1 MTSRTRLQALV
12 RELRV
17 EDVTSGL
24 RERPE
29 LLEVRDQRGR
39 NWLHLCASIDVTRK
53 AEPKPKDSVRL
64 AAALLN
70 LGLGIN
76 TPAFTEGTWHAT
88 PLWYAV
94 ARGRNRP
101 LAKFLLQSGS
111 TPEHCLWAAC
121 FREDLKMLQLLVGA
135 GAPLEAVAEGET
147 PLLGAV
153 KSSKF
158 KAARLLLDAGSNPDF
173 QDARGMT
180 ALHYM
185 LKKSSDKK
193 HFGAFAQ
200 HGARGDIPNADGDT
214 AAALLR
220 RKRDPYLRELA
231 DKLASG

>member
-1 MTSRTRLQALV
+1 M
-12 RELRV
+12 
-17 EDVTSGL
+17 
-24 RERPE
+24 
-29 LLEVRDQRGR
+29 
-39 NWLHLCASIDVTRK
+39 CASIDVTRK
-53 AEPKPKDSVRL
+53 VELNPKDSVRL

-94 ARGRNRP
+94 ARGCNRP
-101 LAKFLLQSGS
+101 LAEFLLQSGS
-111 TPEHCLWAAC
+111 TPEHCLWAAS
-121 FREDLKMLQLLVGA
+121 FREDLKMLQ
-135 GAPLEAVAEGET
+135 
-147 PLLGAV
+147 
-153 KSSKF
+153 
-158 KAARLLLDAGSNPDF
+158 LLLDAGSNPDF

-200 HGARGDIPNADGDT
+200 HRARGDIPNADGDT

-231 DKLASG
+231 SG